1 MDTNIYTLLEFE
13 KILSR
18 IKSYIYSGL
27 GMELCENISFISDR
41 DTLEHELLK
50 TSEMKD
56 IINRE
61 EYLQLDG
68 LQDVRKTLSR
78 LNIEG
83 NYISS
88 GEFLSL
94 LTFLRISRIVKSYF
108 AKINTGGEYDYELIP
123 KITSSL
129 FVDRILENNI
139 DSTIDETGSVR
150 ETASAELKRI
160 RITIRKKTEN
170 LRKSLEKILKEISD
184 KDYSQDDIITQ
195 RDGRFVV
202 PVKVENKRKVPGLIH
217 SSSNTGQ
224 TVFIEPAAT
233 IELNNDITELQY
245 EEKREIERI
254 LAELGKKVRL
264 HLDELKGNCKILA
277 EIDFLQAKARY
288 AIEIIAEKPALSE
301 SEYEIKSGYHPVLLQ
316 THKREEVVP
325 LNFKI
330 GGEYNS
336 VIISGPNAGGKTV
349 SLKTIGLLALML
361 QCGILVPAQYD
372 SKFKILKNIFVSIG
386 DQQSLEND
394 LSTFSSHIAYLK
406 KILDEADDKSLIL
419 IDEIC
424 SGTDPVLGSA
434 LSCAVIQNFS
444 DKNSFSVVTTH
455 NSELKAF
462 AYNHEKI
469 ENASLEFNNETL
481 SPNFKFN
488 IGIPGQSFTFEIA
501 GKYNFP
507 AEVVSTAKSYL
518 NESENKLED
527 LLKELNENKQK
538 FSELKHEY
546 DREVTRLKG
555 LNSLYETKVSQ
566 LKANEKEV
574 MRKAK
579 EDAKD
584 ILQNANKLIENT
596 IREIREK
603 QNFSAKEIKEEF
615 QAQVKSITKIE
626 DEKPIEEEL
635 TDAEK
640 KDFRVG
646 DFVKV
651 TGTNSSGELME
662 IKDGSASININGLLI
677 KAKLTEIEKTKK
689 AEVKKEHS
697 KTSTIEV
704 NEGPIE
710 RALDLRG
717 KYAEEIYEL
726 IDKFLHNSSV
736 NGLKSV
742 EIIHGKGTG
751 KLRNEVQKYLKSN
764 PNVRSYRLGNWN
776 EGDTGVTIVEL

>member
-1 MDTNIYTLLEFE
+1 M
-13 KILSR
+13 
-18 IKSYIYSGL
+18 
-27 GMELCENISFISDR
+27 
-41 DTLEHELLK
+41 
-50 TSEMKD
+50 
-56 IINRE
+56 
-61 EYLQLDG
+61 
-68 LQDVRKTLSR
+68 
-78 LNIEG
+78 
-83 NYISS
+83 
-88 GEFLSL
+88 
-94 LTFLRISRIVKSYF
+94 
-108 AKINTGGEYDYELIP
+108 
-123 KITSSL
+123 
-129 FVDRILENNI
+129 
-139 DSTIDETGSVR
+139 
-150 ETASAELKRI
+150 
-160 RITIRKKTEN
+160 
-170 LRKSLEKILKEISD
+170 
-184 KDYSQDDIITQ
+184 
-195 RDGRFVV
+195 
-202 PVKVENKRKVPGLIH
+202 
-217 SSSNTGQ
+217 
-224 TVFIEPAAT
+224 
-233 IELNNDITELQY
+233 
-245 EEKREIERI
+245 
-254 LAELGKKVRL
+254 
-264 HLDELKGNCKILA
+264 
-277 EIDFLQAKARY
+277 
-288 AIEIIAEKPALSE
+288 
-301 SEYEIKSGYHPVLLQ
+301 
-316 THKREEVVP
+316 
-325 LNFKI
+325 
-330 GGEYNS
+330 
-336 VIISGPNAGGKTV
+336 
-349 SLKTIGLLALML
+349 
-361 QCGILVPAQYD
+361 
-372 SKFKILKNIFVSIG
+372 
-386 DQQSLEND
+386 
-394 LSTFSSHIAYLK
+394 
-406 KILDEADDKSLIL
+406 
-419 IDEIC
+419 
-424 SGTDPVLGSA
+424 
-434 LSCAVIQNFS
+434 
-444 DKNSFSVVTTH
+444 
-455 NSELKAF
+455 
-462 AYNHEKI
+462 
-469 ENASLEFNNETL
+469 
-481 SPNFKFN
+481 
-488 IGIPGQSFTFEIA
+488 
-501 GKYNFP
+501 
-507 AEVVSTAKSYL
+507 
-518 NESENKLED
+518 
-527 LLKELNENKQK
+527 
-538 FSELKHEY
+538 KHEY